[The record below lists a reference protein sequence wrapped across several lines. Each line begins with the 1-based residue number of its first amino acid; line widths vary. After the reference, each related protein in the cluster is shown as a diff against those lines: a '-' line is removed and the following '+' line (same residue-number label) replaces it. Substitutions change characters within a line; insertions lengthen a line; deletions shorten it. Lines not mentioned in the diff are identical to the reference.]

1 MAKRL
6 LVCPKIALPV
16 SFFLAYS
23 FLICGELEMI
33 IAQLQRKREGCKFG
47 VLFLYC
53 ISIHL
58 LTLRT
63 YFSILSGGEDDNGPD
78 GECVMH
84 IASLMLGLALSL
96 VERKSGNVVVNR
108 WAPFQ
113 DLFKL
118 VKAMMTH
125 LFGKKNKG
133 RYADYEKTLKR
144 AGQKVYIA
152 DLPNDTRVAGS
163 LNLIRDAMRQAYA
176 LQFYAEKNKTF
187 ENKVLNK
194 REWKQLAEFEAVMS
208 PSGAF
213 CFTSQS
219 DRVEA
224 CGETIIEL
232 LRMKDVY
239 DNETIYEVVDM
250 TSRSEW
256 SADTPLDS
264 LPRIKMATTQAVA
277 EQVDIP

>member
-1 MAKRL
+1 
-6 LVCPKIALPV
+6 
-16 SFFLAYS
+16 
-23 FLICGELEMI
+23 
-33 IAQLQRKREGCKFG
+33 
-47 VLFLYC
+47 
-53 ISIHL
+53 
-58 LTLRT
+58 
-63 YFSILSGGEDDNGPD
+63 
-78 GECVMH
+78 
-84 IASLMLGLALSL
+84 
-96 VERKSGNVVVNR
+96 
-108 WAPFQ
+108 
-113 DLFKL
+113 
-118 VKAMMTH
+118 
-125 LFGKKNKG
+125 
-133 RYADYEKTLKR
+133 
-144 AGQKVYIA
+144 VYIA